1 MITKLKRTPGL
12 YLVGFMGCGKS
23 TVGRHLAG
31 RLGWSF
37 ADVDDDIEARQQIS
51 ISEIFESLGE
61 AVFREIETEA
71 LRARVQQIEC
81 GVPFVIAL
89 GGGAFAQDRNYELI
103 RDNGVSIWLDCP
115 FELIRQRV
123 AQATHRPLARD
134 AERFEALYHARRASY
149 ARADFRIEI
158 TSEDPGVAVDAI
170 LALPVF

>member
-23 TVGRHLAG
+23 TIGRHLAA

-37 ADVDDDIEARQQIS
+37 ADIDDDIEARQQIS

-61 AVFREIETEA
+61 PVFREIETEA
-71 LRARVQQIEC
+71 LHARVQQVKR

-158 TSEDPGVAVDAI
+158 TCEDPGVAVDAI

>member
-23 TVGRHLAG
+23 TIGRHLAA

-37 ADVDDDIEARQQIS
+37 ADIDDDIEARQQIS

-61 AVFREIETEA
+61 PVFREIETEA
-71 LRARVQQIEC
+71 LHARVQQIGR

-134 AERFEALYHARRASY
+134 AERCEALYHARRASY